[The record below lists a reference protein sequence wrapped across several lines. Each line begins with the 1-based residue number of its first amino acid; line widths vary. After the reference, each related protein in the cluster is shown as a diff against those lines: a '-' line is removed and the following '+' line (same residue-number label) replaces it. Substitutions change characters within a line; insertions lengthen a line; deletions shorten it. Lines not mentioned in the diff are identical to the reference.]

1 MKRLTEAQ
9 VRQVIKE
16 EIKSYLF
23 EQDESFF
30 DKYHKVTTPAGIAL
44 LGILAGTTYNPEA
57 QATEE
62 VYDTSGLEQL
72 QNIIDDTEQQLV
84 NMGVVDQY
92 AQNLIS
98 RTVEYGNLAFEKE
111 VRRKGIKDQDRAK
124 EYQDFMIERF
134 EELQNQE
141 NLSKVAAQDFLTQA
155 ESVGTHQIMSA
166 QIEPQTGKTNVG
178 SPVPAYSLQVA
189 FANEMLKI
197 VTEEEKLPE
206 GSETVY
212 TDMIVGSFNK
222 ESNAYIVKP
231 NILPFFDQVAVE
243 NSPFEAAI
251 LSIIPQVKVDAPI
264 FEEEQNNNAM
274 ERINKEL
281 GAEVKNKK
289 SIEENKVNKLRQR
302 INELRG
308 VYV

>member
-9 VRQVIKE
+9 VREVIRE

-23 EQDESFF
+23 EQDKKES
-30 DKYHKVTTPAGIAL
+30 KLHKVTTPAGIAL
-44 LGILAGTTYNPEA
+44 LGILAGTTYDPQA

-72 QNIIDDTEQQLV
+72 QGLIDDTEQRLI

-98 RTVEYGNLAFEKE
+98 RTVEYGNIEFDKE
-111 VRRKGIKDQDRAK
+111 VRKKGIKDRDRAE
-124 EYQDFMIERF
+124 EYQKFMLKRF
-134 EELQNQE
+134 EELQDEQT
-141 NLSKVAAQDFLTQA
+141 LSKVAAQDFFKQA
-155 ESVGTHQIMSA
+155 ESVGTHQIMA
-166 QIEPQTGKTNVG
+166 GQIEPETKKTNVVT
-178 SPVPAYSLQVA
+178 PVPGYSLQVA
-189 FANEMLKI
+189 FANEMLKV
-197 VTEEEKLPE
+197 VTEEDKLPE
-206 GSETVY
+206 GTEKVY
-212 TDMIVGSFNK
+212 TNMIVGSFNK

-231 NILPFFDQVAVE
+231 NILPFFDQVAQE
-243 NSPFEAAI
+243 GSPFEAAI

-264 FEEEQNNNAM
+264 FEEEQNTNAM
-274 ERINKEL
+274 EKINQVL
-281 GAEVKNKK
+281 GAKVKNKK
-289 SIEENKVNKLRQR
+289 SIEENKVNELRQR

>member
-72 QNIIDDTEQQLV
+72 QGLIDDTEQKLIS
-84 NMGVVDQY
+84 MGVVDQY

-98 RTVEYGNLAFEKE
+98 RTVEYGNIAFDKE
-111 VRRKGIKDQDRAK
+111 VRNKNIKDVDRAK
-124 EYQDFMIERF
+124 EYQDFMIKRF
-134 EELQNQE
+134 KELQNEE

-155 ESVGTHQIMSA
+155 QSVGTHQIMSS
-166 QIEPQTGKTNVG
+166 QIEPETKKTNVVT
-178 SPVPAYSLQVA
+178 PVPGYSLQVA
-189 FANEMLKI
+189 FANEMLNV
-197 VTEEEKLPE
+197 VTEEEKQNQNM
-206 GSETVY
+206 Y
-212 TDMIVGSFNK
+212 TNLIVKSFDKN
-222 ESNAYIVKP
+222 SNAYIIQP
-231 NILPFFDQVAVE
+231 TILPFFQQVAE
-243 NSPFEAAI
+243 KGSPFQAAI
-251 LSIIPQVKVDAPI
+251 LDVIPQVSVAASI
-264 FEEEQNNNAM
+264 FEEEQNTNAM

-281 GAEVKNKK
+281 GAKVRNQN

>member
-1 MKRLTEAQ
+1 MKRLTEIQ
-9 VRQVIKE
+9 VREVIRE

-72 QNIIDDTEQQLV
+72 QGLIDDTEQKLV
-84 NMGVVDQY
+84 SMGVVDQY

-98 RTVEYGNLAFEKE
+98 RTVEYGNIAFEKE
-111 VRRKGIKDQDRAK
+111 VSKKGIKDQDRPE
-124 EYQDFMIERF
+124 EYEEFMLKRF
-134 EELQNQE
+134 QELQDPE

-155 ESVGTHQIMSA
+155 QSVGTHQIMSA
-166 QIEPQTGKTNVG
+166 QINPQTGETSVV

-189 FANEMLKI
+189 FANEMLNV
-197 VTEEEKLPE
+197 VTEEEKQNQN
-206 GSETVY
+206 VY
-212 TDMIVGSFNK
+212 TNLIVKSFDK
-222 ESNAYIVKP
+222 DSNAYVVQP
-231 NILPFFDQVAVE
+231 TILPFFQQVAE
-243 NSPFEAAI
+243 KGSPFQAAI
-251 LSIIPQVKVDAPI
+251 LDVIPQVSVAASI

-274 ERINKEL
+274 EEINKQV
-281 GAEVKNKK
+281 GAQVKNKK